1 MERTRVGARDAT
13 ARTDGGSQRRQ
24 VSRGQSHGVDNQFTR
39 QVKTFFFYNFPEKRE
54 AADLWYD
61 FAKYGKVVDV
71 FVPRKRDKWGKRF
84 GFVRMAGVQN
94 EDQMEKRLNE
104 IWIGYYK
111 MRVKI
116 ANKSQNQGARNTKFS
131 TAAKAKWTK
140 VGMNRLVQPGQ
151 SYAQAVVG
159 NSNEEEQVDVLPTN
173 AKERVGEALEPVP
186 VQALRLVEK
195 EEVGSSVK
203 VGVKDVKMDG
213 VEKQQEEVII
223 EITPTEEEL
232 QWLEGSMVASMK
244 SLASI
249 TSIQDQMDVDGGL
262 ITISPLGGR
271 SVLLMERV
279 RGFLME
285 YMQHNKETFDS
296 WFENIQPWRAAAM
309 QRCRLAW
316 LRISGVPLQAWN
328 DRCFEMVGGT
338 VGEVVMIHDDTRRK
352 AILCDGRVL
361 VICSAESKVSK
372 SIRLRVDE
380 KMYAI
385 EVVEEEWRSD
395 PDWWLSEDDRR
406 SSWSTA
412 SETNSMQSDDDGPE
426 LFANGISG
434 EDDDS
439 IEAES
444 LFQEGFLNS
453 NLPEVTAGNDNAGFG
468 VSREVGDVNGHEA
481 GEANDEGNGLVGS
494 DAHIGLEESF
504 GLDKGP
510 TSEEI
515 KDKEEESTGDVLE
528 HSCIAHKDKNRDG
541 KGKRR
546 KKIAECYPE
555 ELHDI
560 RTERA
565 DLVTARTKQRQARR
579 AKKAQSVTDEMV
591 KRAGSMSV
599 SDGGI
604 EHRNQVIKQDLNL
617 QEVRKMMSIG
627 RRLGM
632 QFQENEEEIESR
644 LCELEERDERQG
656 KHP

>member
-1 MERTRVGARDAT
+1 MERARVGARGAT
-13 ARTDGGSQRRQ
+13 ARTDGGSRRRQ
-24 VSRGQSHGVDNQFTR
+24 VSRGQSHGVDNQINR
-39 QVKTFFFYNFPEKRE
+39 QVKTFFFYNFPENRE

-94 EDQMEKRLNE
+94 EDQMEKWLNE

-116 ANKSQNQGARNTKFS
+116 ANKIQNQGARNTKAS
-131 TAAKAKWTK
+131 TAAKVKWTK

-159 NSNEEEQVDVLPTN
+159 NSSDGEQVDVRPTS
-173 AKERVGEALEPVP
+173 AKERVGEAIEPVP

-203 VGVKDVKMDG
+203 VVAKEVEMGG
-213 VEKQQEEVII
+213 VEKQKEEVII

-232 QWLEGSMVASMK
+232 QWLEGSMVASLK

-249 TSIQDQMDVDGGL
+249 TNIQDRMDVDGGL

-361 VICSAESKVSK
+361 VLCSDASKVSK

-380 KMYAI
+380 KLYAI
-385 EVVEEEWRSD
+385 DVVEEEWRSD

-412 SETNSMQSDDDGPE
+412 SETNSMQSDDDGHE

-439 IEAES
+439 IGGES
-444 LFQEGFLNS
+444 LYKEGFCNS
-453 NLPEVTAGNDNAGFG
+453 NLQEVTAGKENAGFG
-468 VSREVGDVNGHEA
+468 LTREVGDVNGLDA

-494 DAHIGLEESF
+494 EAHYGLEESF
-504 GLDKGP
+504 GLSKGP
-510 TSEEI
+510 TGEEI
-515 KDKEEESTGDVLE
+515 KDKEEVSTGDVLE
-528 HSCIAHKDKNRDG
+528 NSCIVHKDKSRDG

-555 ELHDI
+555 ELYEI

-565 DLVTARTKQRQARR
+565 NLVTARTKQRQARR
-579 AKKAQSVTDEMV
+579 AKKAQTVTDEME
-591 KRAGSMSV
+591 KRAGSLSV

-604 EHRNQVIKQDLNL
+604 EHRNQVIKRDLNL

-644 LCELEERDERQG
+644 LCVLEERDERQG